1 VGIKYIRYVTFVES
15 EVLPNLKRDPTVFYA
30 ADHSALLPEYE
41 ANMDRLKDYGR
52 ESERL
57 YQWANCLIYRLEAK
71 RSFDQTC
78 RRTDYLLEGMQATET
93 QQ

>member
-1 VGIKYIRYVTFVES
+1 
-15 EVLPNLKRDPTVFYA
+15 
-30 ADHSALLPEYE
+30 
-41 ANMDRLKDYGR
+41 MDRLKDYGR